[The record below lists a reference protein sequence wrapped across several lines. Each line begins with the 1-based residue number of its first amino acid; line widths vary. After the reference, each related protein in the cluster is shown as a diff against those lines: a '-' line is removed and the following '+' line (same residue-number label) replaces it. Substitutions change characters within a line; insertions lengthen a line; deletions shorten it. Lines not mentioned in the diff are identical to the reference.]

1 MDNVVQAI
9 FLAFAMFVLV
19 IGLSTSAYL
28 INKMNTAALA
38 VVRANDKTSDY
49 QTVSYDSSKLKSRSS
64 LASGTTDNGFKKRT
78 VSADTVIST
87 LYRYY
92 KENFAV
98 EIYDEDGFNQLFDLS
113 VETKINSQGSV
124 KYEKTMDQDGNVSS
138 VDISKKTILED
149 HLAEAYRANYNNINN
164 KEYMWG
170 APWLG
175 SAKDIEQRIDLYVSS
190 KAGYIGNSFV
200 SYKPGTGALAKR
212 GFASMKDKNF
222 SEQFIQYT
230 FNGETYTDTN
240 GEDVETLVESQH
252 ELKKILII
260 YRVIN

>member
-28 INKMNTAALA
+28 INSMNTAALA

-49 QTVSYDSSKLKSRSS
+49 QTISYDSSKIKSRNKLNSTTS
-64 LASGTTDNGFKKRT
+64 DSGFRRRT

-92 KENFAV
+92 KENYAV
-98 EIYDEDGFNQLFDLS
+98 EILEKDGTLNQLFDLS
-113 VETKINSQGSV
+113 VETKINGKGTTMLSDPI
-124 KYEKTMDQDGNVSS
+124 EK
-138 VDISKKTILED
+138 
-149 HLAEAYRANYNNINN
+149 AYMANYNDSSKPNLQ
-164 KEYMWG
+164 YMWG

-175 SAKDIEQRIDLYVSS
+175 SSEDIEHRIDLYVSS
-190 KAGYIGNSFV
+190 KAGYIGT
-200 SYKPGTGALAKR
+200 SYVDYSPSAKLPTR
-212 GFASMKDKNF
+212 GFASLRDKQF

-230 FNGETYTDTN
+230 FNGETFTDTN
-240 GEDVETLVESQH
+240 GEDVETLVESRH

-260 YRVIN
+260 YQVIN

>member
-28 INKMNTAALA
+28 INKMNTAAVA
-38 VVRANDKTSDY
+38 VIRANDKTSDY
-49 QTVSYDSSKLKSRSS
+49 QTISFDSSNIKNRNKL
-64 LASGTTDNGFKKRT
+64 GTAGLDNGFRKRT

-92 KENFAV
+92 KENYAV
-98 EIYDEDGFNQLFDLS
+98 EIYDNAGLNQLFDLS
-113 VETKINSQGSV
+113 VETKINSKGSELL
-124 KYEKTMDQDGNVSS
+124 EKTLDSEGNVQSIN
-138 VDISKKTILED
+138 VLGKTIIED
-149 HLAEAYRANYNNINN
+149 PLAKAYEQNYNNTANN
-164 KEYMWG
+164 AYMWG

-190 KAGYIGNSFV
+190 KAGYIGNSLVNYTQNTTF
-200 SYKPGTGALAKR
+200 PDR
-212 GFASMKDKNF
+212 GFASMRDKNF

-230 FNGETYTDTN
+230 FDGETYTDTN
-240 GEDVETLVESQH
+240 GEDVETLVGSRQ
-252 ELKKILII
+252 ELKKILIV